1 MIEQYNNQITN
12 RTPVNIIRSETIRGG
27 VNIALIERIR
37 QHYRINGYPEPMEYE
52 NQRKK
57 VKIKSTIHYGKE

>member
-37 QHYRINGYPEPMEYE
+37 QHYRINGYPEPSEYE
-52 NQRKK
+52 KQRKK
-57 VKIKSTIHYGKE
+57 IKLMSTVKCY